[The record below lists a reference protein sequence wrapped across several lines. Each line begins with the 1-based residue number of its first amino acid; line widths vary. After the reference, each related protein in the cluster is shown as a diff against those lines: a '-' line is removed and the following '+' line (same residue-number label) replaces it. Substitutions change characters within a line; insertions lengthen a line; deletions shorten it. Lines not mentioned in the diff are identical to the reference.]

1 MGVRSISACKPAPLL
16 PCHPS
21 FRVEMEKEKVLSDPT
36 QKTLVMWI
44 NAVPRTVLE
53 IPEGIERGLISLLPY
68 RVNGL

>member
-1 MGVRSISACKPAPLL
+1 
-16 PCHPS
+16 
-21 FRVEMEKEKVLSDPT
+21 MEKEKVLSDPT